1 MGFLIR
7 SAFWLSAVLLVLPL
21 GGGDEEAA
29 VGPVQTL
36 LAARDAVSDLAGI
49 CERKPTVCE
58 TGRSAMQTIAV
69 RAGEGARLAYEMLD
83 DGEAGALG
91 GPDVATTGSIAAQAG
106 AKRKVS
112 TAATAEALASATAQ

>member
-7 SAFWLSAVLLVLPL
+7 TAFWLSAVLLVLPL
-21 GGGDEEAA
+21 GGGGEDGAS

-58 TGRSAMQTIAV
+58 TGRSAARTIAA

-83 DGEAGALG
+83 DGEPAALG
-91 GPDVATTGSIAAQAG
+91 GPDAATTGSIARETG
-106 AKRKVS
+106 AK
-112 TAATAEALASATAQ
+112 LASAPTVEALSGTSAE